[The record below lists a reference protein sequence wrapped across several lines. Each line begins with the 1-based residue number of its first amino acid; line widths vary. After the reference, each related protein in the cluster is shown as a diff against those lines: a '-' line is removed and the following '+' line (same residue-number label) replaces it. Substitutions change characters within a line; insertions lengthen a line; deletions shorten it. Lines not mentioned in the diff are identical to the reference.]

1 MKWHVLVCLALLAV
15 FGCSSVDYGTLEGR
29 IYTSGDQKVKIT
41 FPEGYDPAITAG
53 YLENQFTCPDDFEV
67 IYLDR
72 LTGNFLICSA
82 VIPPEQRNTM
92 DLTGRLKTRAGRE
105 SVFAATARIIQ
116 QKHRDTLLL
125 QKSETV
131 NSGVLQL
138 YTKMTD
144 DAGNQWVGSLF
155 FQLKDRWFWMIY
167 EPASENILPPDKA
180 AEHIRQQLFR
190 LKNAIQMPQFAVIP
204 EQEILQVFGITASV

>member
-1 MKWHVLVCLALLAV
+1 MKWYALACTVLLAV
-15 FGCSSVDYGTLEGR
+15 WGCSSVEYGTLEER
-29 IYTSGDQKVKIT
+29 IYTSGDQKVQII

-53 YLENQFTCPDDFEV
+53 YLENQFTCPDDFEA

-72 LTGNFLICSA
+72 LTGNYLICCA
-82 VIPPEQRNTM
+82 VIPPEQRNAM
-92 DLTGRLKTRAGRE
+92 DLAKRLKTRAGRE

-125 QKSETV
+125 QKSEAAP
-131 NSGVLQL
+131 SGVFQL

-155 FQLKDRWFWMIY
+155 FRLKDRWFWLIY
-167 EPASENILPPDKA
+167 EPAEMQDNA
-180 AEHIRQQLFR
+180 AEYIRQKLFEMKDR
-190 LKNAIQMPQFAVIP
+190 IRMP
-204 EQEILQVFGITASV
+204 